1 MGASFSSYGAKNS
14 KVYMRCPELDA
25 PDMHAQVCELISE
38 IGEFEPAGI
47 VSLGPVGVGKSS
59 NLNTIASYLSN
70 RLEQEAAA
78 GSGASTLTV
87 SCRSHVISYQ
97 GRPVK
102 WKWMDTPGD
111 LFTTLVEKWK
121 RTELSEMNDGYVSQ
135 AEYEKHL
142 DEAVLKQLQAQQ
154 IGCVMA
160 MISAVEL
167 ASQTS
172 RTPGVDRLVVPPG
185 SRLSCHLQVLKHLYR
200 QLVRKG
206 LRMICVITKVDLV
219 DEEVADD
226 VACVQTSFV
235 THLMRQCVSQNTG
248 LPMNQVHPVVNL
260 VNEFDPQANLPL
272 GHLALFNVRSA
283 LRASSHANLPP
294 VPPNTMP
301 EHNWNTLT
309 FPSPITSDD
318 GRGGR
323 SFPVG
328 MHVPPVA
335 APSGDRTP
343 PTMSPGASP
352 AVSFPSLPQPSIPD
366 LSASVGTSQVSPSQD
381 IDLQLLHGVGQTRP
395 KVTSI
400 SEANGSFPAA
410 PNQIDGSPVV
420 DSHDSSS

>member
-1 MGASFSSYGAKNS
+1 MQ
-14 KVYMRCPELDA
+14 
-25 PDMHAQVCELISE
+25 AQVCELISE

-185 SRLSCHLQVLKHLYR
+185 SRLSCHLQASLYPY
-200 QLVRKG
+200 V
-206 LRMICVITKVDLV
+206 TYT
-219 DEEVADD
+219 D
-226 VACVQTSFV
+226 V
-235 THLMRQCVSQNTG
+235 
-248 LPMNQVHPVVNL
+248 
-260 VNEFDPQANLPL
+260 
-272 GHLALFNVRSA
+272 
-283 LRASSHANLPP
+283 
-294 VPPNTMP
+294 
-301 EHNWNTLT
+301 
-309 FPSPITSDD
+309 
-318 GRGGR
+318 
-323 SFPVG
+323 
-328 MHVPPVA
+328 
-335 APSGDRTP
+335 
-343 PTMSPGASP
+343 
-352 AVSFPSLPQPSIPD
+352 
-366 LSASVGTSQVSPSQD
+366 
-381 IDLQLLHGVGQTRP
+381 LQLLTWNCLLQAVVFIQMCACVCRILSG
-395 KVTSI
+395 TSSALYI
-400 SEANGSFPAA
+400 HKTPMFCVPSCNA
-410 PNQIDGSPVV
+410 PCIEVHVNVRWLAL
-420 DSHDSSS
+420 